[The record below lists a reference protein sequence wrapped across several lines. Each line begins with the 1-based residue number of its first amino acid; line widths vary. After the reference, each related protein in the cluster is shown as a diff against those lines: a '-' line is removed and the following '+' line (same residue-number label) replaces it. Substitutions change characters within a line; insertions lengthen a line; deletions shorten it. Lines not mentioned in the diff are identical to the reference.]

1 MSTVTFQMNDKTI
14 QAEKGTTLL
23 QAAKANGIT
32 IPSMCNSDKVKPY
45 GACRLCMVEVTKG
58 KRTRI
63 VASCVYEADEGI
75 VVRTDTEEVKKIR
88 RMIIELLWP
97 TVTGLAKEYGVESS
111 RFQPK
116 TVDCN
121 LCGLC
126 VRYCTEVR
134 KLDAVFFKGRGLD
147 RELCILPELA
157 KECSFCKECHNLCSG
172 GWIVHQA
179 GQTF

>member
-1 MSTVTFQMNDKTI
+1 MNDKSI

-63 VASCVYEADEGI
+63 VASCVYEAEEGI

-111 RFQPK
+111 RFHPK
-116 TVDCN
+116 RRSTATC
-121 LCGLC
+121 
-126 VRYCTEVR
+126 
-134 KLDAVFFKGRGLD
+134 AVY
-147 RELCILPELA
+147 A
-157 KECSFCKECHNLCSG
+157 
-172 GWIVHQA
+172 
-179 GQTF
+179 